1 MFLTSSPSPARL
13 HARNPCDIIF
23 SGLSYVIK
31 GVENML
37 PKMIVIEGTNASGKS
52 SLGVKLAARFGG
64 EIISAD
70 SRQVFRRL
78 DLGSGKI
85 TPEEM
90 ENVPHHLLDVR
101 NPGEFFS
108 MADFQRLAY
117 EAIDDILSRNRLPF
131 LVGGTGLYVDA
142 VADGYEISDKAPDH
156 SLRAHLET
164 FETPE
169 LYEMLKQKLPDTDI
183 DPRNRHRVMRALEQ
197 LEAGDVRPAGK
208 NPRYE
213 LLKLGVTWPREILK
227 QRIDERLER
236 RLQEG
241 MVEEVKA
248 LLDEGVSEEFM
259 VKLGL
264 EYKYLTWYLTG
275 KIGYEQMKEELGN
288 AIKKFAKRQMTW
300 FRRDPR
306 IRWLDMSADP
316 VKEASE
322 LIQNFLNA

>member
-1 MFLTSSPSPARL
+1 
-13 HARNPCDIIF
+13 
-23 SGLSYVIK
+23 
-31 GVENML
+31 ML
-37 PKMIVIEGTNASGKS
+37 PKLIVIEGTNASGKS
-52 SLGVKLAARFGG
+52 SLGVQLAARFGG

-90 ENVPHHLLDVR
+90 DGVPHHLLDVR
-101 NPGEFFS
+101 DPGEFFS
-108 MADFQRLAY
+108 MADFQRLTY
-117 EAIDDILSRNRLPF
+117 EAIDGILQRNRLPF

-142 VADGYEISDKAPDH
+142 VADGYNLSDKAPDH

-164 FETPE
+164 FSTPE
-169 LYEMLKQKLPDTDI
+169 LYEMLKQKLPETDI
-183 DPRNRHRVMRALEQ
+183 DPKNRHRVMRALEKLDADDYQ
-197 LEAGDVRPAGK
+197 PVGK
-208 NPRYE
+208 TPRYD

-227 QRIDERLER
+227 QRIDERLEK

-306 IRWLDMSADP
+306 IHWLDMSNNP
-316 VKEASE
+316 EAEAEE
-322 LIQNFLNA
+322 LINGFINS

>member
-1 MFLTSSPSPARL
+1 MSCES
-13 HARNPCDIIF
+13 
-23 SGLSYVIK
+23 
-31 GVENML
+31 L
-37 PKMIVIEGTNASGKS
+37 PKLIVIEGTNASGKS
-52 SLGVKLAARFGG
+52 SLGVELAARFGG
-64 EIISAD
+64 EIVSAD

-85 TPEEM
+85 TPDEM
-90 ENVPHHLLDVR
+90 KGVPHHLLDVR
-101 NPGEFFS
+101 DPGEFFS

-117 EAIDDILSRNRLPF
+117 EAIDGILSRGRLPF

-142 VADGYEISDKAPDH
+142 VADGYELSDKAPDH

-164 FETPE
+164 FGTPE
-169 LYEMLKQKLPDTDI
+169 LYEMLIQKLPDTDI
-183 DPRNRHRVMRALEQ
+183 DPRNRHRVMRALER
-197 LEAGDVRPAGK
+197 LAADDYHPAGK
-208 NPRYE
+208 SPRYT

-227 QRIDERLER
+227 QRIDERLEK

-241 MVEEVKA
+241 MVDEVKA
-248 LLDEGVSEEFM
+248 LLEEGISEEFL

-275 KIGYEQMKEELGN
+275 RIGYDQMVEELGN

>member
-1 MFLTSSPSPARL
+1 
-13 HARNPCDIIF
+13 
-23 SGLSYVIK
+23 
-31 GVENML
+31 ML

-52 SLGVKLAARFGG
+52 SLGVHLAARFGG

-70 SRQVFRRL
+70 SRQVFSRL

-90 ENVPHHLLDVR
+90 NGVPHHLLDVR
-101 NPGEFFS
+101 KPGEFFS

-117 EAIDDILSRNRLPF
+117 EAIDDILSRSKVPF

-142 VADGYEISDKAPDH
+142 VADGYELSDKAPDH

-169 LYEMLKQKLPDTDI
+169 LYEMLKQKLPGTDI
-183 DPRNRHRVMRALEQ
+183 DPKNRHRVMRTLEK
-197 LEAGDVRPAGK
+197 LEADDYRPAGK
-208 NPRYE
+208 APRYE

-275 KIGYEQMKEELGN
+275 KIGYEQMKEELAA

-306 IRWLDMSADP
+306 IHWLDMANEP
-316 VKEASE
+316 EKEAE
-322 LIQNFLNA
+322 KLIEAFLNS

>member
-1 MFLTSSPSPARL
+1 
-13 HARNPCDIIF
+13 
-23 SGLSYVIK
+23 
-31 GVENML
+31 ML
-37 PKMIVIEGTNASGKS
+37 PKLIVIEGTNASGKS
-52 SLGVKLAARFGG
+52 SLGVELASRFGG

-90 ENVPHHLLDVR
+90 KGVPHHLLDVR
-101 NPGEFFS
+101 SPGEFFS

-117 EAIDDILSRNRLPF
+117 EAVDGILSRGRLPF

-142 VADGYEISDKAPDH
+142 VADGYDLSDKAPDH
-156 SLRAHLET
+156 RLRAHLET
-164 FETPE
+164 FDTPE

-183 DPRNRHRVMRALEQ
+183 DPRNRHRVMRMLEK
-197 LEAGDVRPAGK
+197 LEAGDRAPAGK
-208 NPRYE
+208 TPRYE

-227 QRIDERLER
+227 KRIDERLET
-236 RLQEG
+236 RLQQG
-241 MVEEVKA
+241 MVDEVRA
-248 LLDEGVSEEFM
+248 LLDEGVSEEFLI
-259 VKLGL
+259 KLGL

-300 FRRDPR
+300 FRRDAR
-306 IRWLDMSADP
+306 IHWLNMAEDP
-316 VKEASE
+316 VSEASE
-322 LIQNFLNA
+322 LISGFLNGIRPAGNGIFCAQSAQNDTK

>member
-1 MFLTSSPSPARL
+1 
-13 HARNPCDIIF
+13 
-23 SGLSYVIK
+23 
-31 GVENML
+31 ML
-37 PKMIVIEGTNASGKS
+37 PKLIVIEGTNASGKS
-52 SLGVKLAARFGG
+52 SLGVKLASRFNG
-64 EIISAD
+64 EIVSAD

-90 ENVPHHLLDVR
+90 NGVPHHLLDVR
-101 NPGEFFS
+101 APGEFFS

-117 EAIDDILSRNRLPF
+117 EAIDGILSRDRVPF

-142 VADGYEISDKAPDH
+142 VADGYNLSEKAPDLG
-156 SLRAHLET
+156 LRARLET
-164 FETPE
+164 YETPE
-169 LYEMLKQKLPDTDI
+169 LYEMLKQQIPDTEI
-183 DPRNRHRVMRALEQ
+183 DPRNRHRVMRALER
-197 LEAGDVRPAGK
+197 LEADDYHPVGK
-208 NPRYE
+208 TPRYE

-227 QRIDERLER
+227 QRIDERLEK
-236 RLQEG
+236 RLDEG
-241 MVEEVKA
+241 MVDEVRA

-275 KIGYEQMKEELGN
+275 KIGYEQMVEELGN

-306 IRWLDMSADP
+306 IHWLDMSKDP
-316 VKEASE
+316 AAEAAGLISDFLSE
-322 LIQNFLNA
+322 